1 MIRLEKKSKEKEEEN
16 KVISSGVIIK
26 FVVCL
31 AGLLLGIAVTAKA
44 LSKKTSLDT
53 TDNKKQLEENKIELP
68 KVEQKVDWVRL
79 YEEKCD
85 LEQKMV
91 RLAGGDTGM
100 IAYKN
105 ILEKSEILGNSR
117 KEANM
122 EMYRN
127 AYKRKYEHFRTSY
140 ARYTEI
146 LKAAEACPEDMRNM
160 FLKSRDEDIYQDL
173 LKFNP

>member
-1 MIRLEKKSKEKEEEN
+1 MIN
-16 KVISSGVIIK
+16 GGIIIK
-26 FVVCL
+26 FVVFL
-31 AGLLLGIAVTAKA
+31 TGLVACIAAAKVV
-44 LSKKTSLDT
+44 SKKNGTTRIPESNTSSQRIEY
-53 TDNKKQLEENKIELP
+53 KKQSEPNKTEPP
-68 KVEQKVDWVRL
+68 KADWVKL

-105 ILEKSEILGNSR
+105 ILEKSNDSENSK
-117 KEANM
+117 KEENI
-122 EMYRN
+122 EMYRD

-140 ARYTEI
+140 ERYSEI
-146 LKAAEACPEDMRNM
+146 LKEAEKCPEDMRNM
-160 FLKSRDEDIYQDL
+160 FLKTRDEDIYQDL